1 MSRVGGLQL
10 SKPVFD
16 WGVSDKLTELEQFKA
31 DCEISFN
38 GPLCDLKE
46 KQRAGLI
53 VNWLS
58 REATQILTSVES
70 NVDTSTEVFEAL
82 EKVFRPESNQTLS
95 HFKFR
100 NMKQGASQNCDSYM
114 SGLRLALPECKYRNN
129 ADGLL
134 KDQFIFGIYNKEIQ
148 DHLLGE
154 IKETDNSVRAL
165 YEARKVESK
174 LAQRKMLGIA
184 NPNLISVDE
193 LKKSTT
199 FNKRK
204 DNHRIECDKCG
215 CSHGKRDCPA
225 YGKEC
230 HKCGRKNHFS
240 KMCKSE
246 SKRDSRRPRQANGN
260 RCTHRCRVHEVNS
273 ECQNDMDDLSDQVQ
287 SLFYS

>member
-1 MSRVGGLQL
+1 M
-10 SKPVFD
+10 
-16 WGVSDKLTELEQFKA
+16 
-31 DCEISFN
+31 
-38 GPLCDLKE
+38 KE

-53 VNWLS
+53 VNWLG

-70 NVDTSTEVFEAL
+70 NVDTSTEVFEVL

-95 HFKFR
+95 HFKFK
-100 NMKQGASQNCDSYM
+100 NMKQGASQNCDNYM
-114 SGLRLALPECKYRNN
+114 SGLRLTLPECKYRND
-129 ADGLL
+129 ADELL

-148 DHLLGE
+148 DHLLGK

-165 YEARKVESK
+165 YEARRVESK

-184 NPNLISVDE
+184 NPNLVSVDK
-193 LKKSTT
+193 LKKSTG
-199 FNKRK
+199 FNKSK
-204 DNHRIECDKCG
+204 VNHRIECDKCG
-215 CSHGKRDCPA
+215 CSHGKRDCPV

-230 HKCGRKNHFS
+230 HKCGHKNHFN
-240 KMCKSE
+240 KMCKSK

-260 RCTHRCRVHEVNS
+260 RCTHRCRVHEVNI

>member
-16 WGVSDKLTELEQFKA
+16 WGVSNKLTELEQFKA
-31 DCEISFN
+31 DCEILFN

-53 VNWLS
+53 VNWLG

-95 HFKFR
+95 CFKFR
-100 NMKQGASQNCDSYM
+100 NMKQGASQNCDNYM
-114 SGLRLALPECKYRNN
+114 SGLRLALPECKYRND
-129 ADGLL
+129 ADELL

-165 YEARKVESK
+165 YEARKIESK

-193 LKKSTT
+193 LKKSTS
-199 FNKRK
+199 FNKK
-204 DNHRIECDKCG
+204 QG
-215 CSHGKRDCPA
+215 YS
-225 YGKEC
+225 
-230 HKCGRKNHFS
+230 
-240 KMCKSE
+240 
-246 SKRDSRRPRQANGN
+246 
-260 RCTHRCRVHEVNS
+260 
-273 ECQNDMDDLSDQVQ
+273 QN
-287 SLFYS
+287 

>member
-1 MSRVGGLQL
+1 MLRVGGLQL

-31 DCEISFN
+31 DCHILFN

-46 KQRAGLI
+46 KKRARLI
-53 VNWLS
+53 VNWLG

-100 NMKQGASQNCDSYM
+100 NMKQSASQNCDSYM
-114 SGLRLALPECKYRNN
+114 SGLRLALPECKYRND
-129 ADGLL
+129 ADELL

-165 YEARKVESK
+165 YEARKIESR

-184 NPNLISVDE
+184 NPNLVSVDE

-215 CSHGKRDCPA
+215 RSHGRRDCPA
-225 YGKEC
+225 YGKKC
-230 HKCGRKNHFS
+230 HSVVAKTTLAKCASLSQSMTQESLDRLMVDVPINVGCMRL
-240 KMCKSE
+240 MKSV
-246 SKRDSRRPRQANGN
+246 RMTWR
-260 RCTHRCRVHEVNS
+260 T
-273 ECQNDMDDLSDQVQ
+273 
-287 SLFYS
+287 